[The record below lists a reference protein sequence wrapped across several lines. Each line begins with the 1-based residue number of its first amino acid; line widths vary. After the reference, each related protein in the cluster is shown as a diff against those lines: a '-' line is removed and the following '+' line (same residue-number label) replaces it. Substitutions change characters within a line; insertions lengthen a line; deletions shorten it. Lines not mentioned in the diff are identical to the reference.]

1 MTVKIH
7 RTSSWEQAQQ
17 HKDFKDAVV
26 YFFDELD
33 HKLID
38 HVEKDPVDFLNLS
51 KPAVGLTATAP
62 DQLGEESTFLALA
75 FKNFEF
81 FSLLREDV

>member
-1 MTVKIH
+1 M
-7 RTSSWEQAQQ
+7 
-17 HKDFKDAVV
+17 

-38 HVEKDPVDFLNLS
+38 QVEGDPIDFLNLPS
-51 KPAVGLTATAP
+51 PAVGLTATAP
-62 DQLGEESTFLALA
+62 DQLGEESAFLALA

-81 FSLLREDV
+81 FSLL